1 MDRTDTEPLGL
12 LDHERAPMSSME
24 AQLFALYDE
33 KAELQ
38 AALGTSVAEEVIDL
52 VRKARG
58 GEDLRPGNESLVL
71 QLESLYADQAE
82 LRAAVG
88 VNTPDDIIALVSRLR
103 GSIRELVAVEKRR
116 LQDQSILLTV
126 HERDL

>member
-1 MDRTDTEPLGL
+1 MDRTYPEPLEVL
-12 LDHERAPMSSME
+12 EQERAPMSSME

-38 AALGTSVAEEVIDL
+38 AALGTSTPEEVIAL
-52 VRKARG
+52 VRELRG
-58 GEDLRPGNESLVL
+58 DEDPGPANQSLIL
-71 QLESLYADQAE
+71 QLESLYADHAE
-82 LRAAVG
+82 LRAALG

-103 GSIRELVAVEKRR
+103 GSVRDFVAMEKRR

-126 HERDL
+126 HERNL